1 MTSTAASR
9 FPPVVWATP
18 SWSDAVERVR
28 DDAPAEDAERPPEE
42 PLAPPRDER
51 DGGEEEQE
59 VEEELD
65 QPLAPLGERGR
76 RLEVEE
82 PEQVDGEEG
91 EEEPERDGGR
101 AGEAAVEVLDPAQRE
116 GDQEQRREHVRER
129 EVAADA
135 PVDLLE
141 RDGRDRGE
149 EEGVDERLAA
159 AHASDLRSS
168 AVSSTRVSRASFR
181 RHSSESVTSGSPPF
195 LNRRSSSTAP
205 RGARRRRPAAA
216 TMPAPVSR
224 IRSAA
229 APSGGTAARIGRPDA
244 MYSNTFPESTPLPR
258 PPASGISSSSAS
270 ESRCSASEVER
281 GAYGIS
287 SSRSPS
293 AEPLGPLAVGA
304 AEVAEEAG
312 DGVEPRVVQRLQER
326 PRVPLAEEAA
336 RVRDP
341 EPVAGR
347 VGEPVEVV
355 EVGAVRDRDDAAR
368 AARAP
373 APRRR

>member
-1 MTSTAASR
+1 M
-9 FPPVVWATP
+9 
-18 SWSDAVERVR
+18 
-28 DDAPAEDAERPPEE
+28 
-42 PLAPPRDER
+42 
-51 DGGEEEQE
+51 
-59 VEEELD
+59 EEELD
-65 QPLAPLGERGR
+65 QPLPPLRERRR

-101 AGEAAVEVLDPAQRE
+101 AGEAAVEMLDPAQRE
-116 GDQEQRREHVRER
+116 RDQEQRREDVRER
-129 EVAADA
+129 EVAPDA

-149 EEGVDERLAA
+149 EEDVDERLAT
-159 AHASDLRSS
+159 AHASDLSSS

-195 LNRRSSSTAP
+195 RNRRSSSSERLAE
-205 RGARRRRPAAA
+205 RVDVVRRQQRR
-216 TMPAPVSR
+216 PAPVSR

-258 PPASGISSSSAS
+258 PPASGISSRSAS

-293 AEPLGPLAVGA
+293 PSPSAHSRSALRKSPRKRATASTPESCSACRNGRGSRLPKKLPACVIRSRSP
-304 AEVAEEAG
+304 
-312 DGVEPRVVQRLQER
+312 GV
-326 PRVPLAEEAA
+326 
-336 RVRDP
+336 
-341 EPVAGR
+341 
-347 VGEPVEVV
+347 
-355 EVGAVRDRDDAAR
+355 
-368 AARAP
+368 
-373 APRRR
+373 